1 MVPDANKTSI
11 GMEYFCNRGDEIWK
25 MSDKDLI
32 QLAKLEIR
40 KLGLSKQASVEDA
53 VVYRQ
58 PKAYPVYDR
67 DYQQNVKIIRA
78 FLDTIDNLQT
88 IGRNGLHRYNNQD
101 HSMLTAIMAIAN
113 LFGETHDLW
122 AVNTEQSYS
131 E

>member
-11 GMEYFCNRGDEIWK
+11 GMEYFCNRGDEIWE
-25 MSDKDLI
+25 MSNEDLI
-32 QLAKLEIR
+32 QLAEQEIR
-40 KLGLSKQASVEDA
+40 KLGLSKQAAVEDA

-67 DYQQNVKIIRA
+67 DYQQNVKTIRT

-101 HSMLTAIMAIAN
+101 HSMLTAVMAIAN
-113 LFGETHDLW
+113 LFGEAHDLW
-122 AVNTEQSYS
+122 AVNTEPSYS